1 MVDDSRGVSNLDAIN
16 NLTETIKRDGLDRR
30 GESNRVLAVGVAL
43 LVLLVL
49 NVAVLL
55 QNRSR
60 SLQNGEILKNSAA
73 TSEYIADCTTPGRA
87 CYQENLANQASLLTR
102 LLTSEAFIAQCTK
115 VTNTDGE
122 LETCVNE
129 RLKAAGLGLQL
140 DLSSAPPTT
149 GPSSPEPDPEPTP
162 SEAQDSDVTP

>member
-1 MVDDSRGVSNLDAIN
+1 VSHLDAIN
-16 NLTETIKRDGLDRR
+16 NLTATIKRDGLDRR

-73 TSEYIADCTTPGRA
+73 TSEYIADCTTPGRP
-87 CYQENLANQASLLTR
+87 CYQKNLANQGALLTR
-102 LLTSEAFIAQCTK
+102 LLTSEAFVAQCAK
-115 VTNTDGE
+115 VTNTDDE

-129 RLKAAGLGLQL
+129 RLKAAGIGLQL
-140 DLSSAPPTT
+140 DLSTAPPEP
-149 GPSSPEPDPEPTP
+149 GPAAPDPSPTP
-162 SEAQDSDVTP
+162 AEAQDSDVTP